1 MNTFNLFPI
10 IQFKTLLA
18 PDPNN
23 KLVFTLNTKRINTK
37 DIQKNIFKLDPLYND
52 YINSLPKTM
61 NNHDKVIKSLSS
73 NIKLIFSL
81 IANLII
87 VIKQNSYTAVNFNM
101 SVILRDE
108 KISVL
113 LCQKLQLLRL
123 FGESFY
129 NKFFNTFEKIYET
142 SFSWGR
148 IRMWNAT
155 TKYYNVIHAMTFNDE
170 DKKIMKQFI
179 SIINNKLAKNIQN
192 IIKTDATKINDYVDI
207 KFKGGSINNE
217 FILYI
222 DDNYNIYYPDKNQ
235 YSSQS
240 MEEKNEKKK
249 IILFLIIMLIETENI
264 KKKQQILCEILKYY
278 DAFML
283 SDEYYE
289 FFYSN
294 FEKYKKYKL
303 LKNNM

>member
-1 MNTFNLFPI
+1 MN
-10 IQFKTLLA
+10 K
-18 PDPNN
+18 
-23 KLVFTLNTKRINTK
+23 
-37 DIQKNIFKLDPLYND
+37 
-52 YINSLPKTM
+52 
-61 NNHDKVIKSLSS
+61 HDSVIKFLLTD
-73 NIKLIFSL
+73 IKLIFSL
-81 IANLII
+81 IAHLINEI
-87 VIKQNSYTAVNFNM
+87 ITESYTAASFTLSNM
-101 SVILRDE
+101 RTILQNNY
-108 KISVL
+108 IGIILSSNI
-113 LCQKLQLLRL
+113 QLLRL
-123 FGESFY
+123 FGESFFDRFITKY
-129 NKFFNTFEKIYET
+129 KLHC
-142 SFSWGR
+142 FSWDSMNLLAR
-148 IRMWNAT
+148 YEYIIQN
-155 TKYYNVIHAMTFNDE
+155 MTLKDE

-222 DDNYNIYYPDKNQ
+222 DDNYNLYYPDKKQ
-235 YSSQS
+235 YPSQS